1 MGTNR
6 SAKNPGVAIMLE
18 SEILFGSPRARLAQS
33 AMPEKEANFY
43 TFLGGLQESL
53 GDDRRDTY
61 LLAKRPFFYRRAT
74 DLLLKAAA
82 IPLKKL
88 TAGSP
93 EKQEPYRRLA
103 YNYDG
108 RAHGRAAFAREL
120 SNAGPV
126 IYVTNNSKAP
136 RAMLDAAYALS
147 LSDESTRNGLD
158 REPLFG
164 HAIMAVVVAGDA
176 SKDQADDIAKEAM
189 RKGFEDRSHIPLVS
203 DGSQLQGAMSRIRV
217 ERAGL
222 DMSVLPLPGVNH
234 EAGITIGRLFI
245 GMYGGLPENSIKRT

>member
-6 SAKNPGVAIMLE
+6 SARNPGVAIMLE

-43 TFLGGLQESL
+43 KFLGGLQESL
-53 GDDRRDTY
+53 GDDRRDTF
-61 LLAKRPFFYRRAT
+61 LLAKPPLFNR
-74 DLLLKAAA
+74 KAAS
-82 IPLKKL
+82 LFL
-88 TAGSP
+88 TAATKSLRSLTVSSP
-93 EKQEPYRRLA
+93 EEQDSYRRLSHH
-103 YNYDG
+103 YD
-108 RAHGRAAFAREL
+108 RRVHGWAARVREL
-120 SNAGPV
+120 SNEGPV
-126 IYVTNNSKAP
+126 VYIANSSRAPKAV
-136 RAMLDAAYALS
+136 LDAADILS
-147 LSDESTRNGLD
+147 RPGKPPHGLEK
-158 REPLFG
+158 EPLFG

-189 RKGFEDRSHIPLVS
+189 RKGFEDRSHIPLAS

-245 GMYGGLPENSIKRT
+245 GMCGGLLENSIKRA